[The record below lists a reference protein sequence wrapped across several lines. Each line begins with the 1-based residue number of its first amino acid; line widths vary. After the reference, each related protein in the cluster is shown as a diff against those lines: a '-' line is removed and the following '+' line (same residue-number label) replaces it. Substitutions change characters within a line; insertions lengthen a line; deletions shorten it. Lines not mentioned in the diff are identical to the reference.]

1 MIDDNVLVKVLEK
14 IKVIS
19 VEKFDAIKFLIDTD
33 GKLPDVI
40 TLKNVV
46 ILIACGIKDGH
57 KFCSQLFLEETLIA

>member
-14 IKVIS
+14 IKMLS
-19 VEKFDAIKFLIDTD
+19 VEKFDAIKILIDTD

-40 TLKNVV
+40 TLKNV

-57 KFCSQLFLEETLIA
+57 EFCSQLFLEETLIA